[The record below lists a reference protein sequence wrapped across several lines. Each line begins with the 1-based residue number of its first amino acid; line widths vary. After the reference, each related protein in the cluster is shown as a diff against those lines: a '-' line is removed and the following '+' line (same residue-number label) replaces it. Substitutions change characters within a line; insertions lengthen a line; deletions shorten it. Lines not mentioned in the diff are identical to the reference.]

1 MIAASLGKMPTTS
14 ARRLTSLLSRSSGLV
29 LCNLRR
35 CGSGKSRYDSTSV
48 SLSSI
53 NAASF
58 GDFDRNW
65 SATRRSI
72 WLAWARS
79 GCKKAWRS
87 AAATMLCCV
96 LGTWARALRIQCTR
110 QRCQLAPNT
119 RRIAALSPSC
129 ASEITS
135 FTPRS
140 PRRAKLLRKV
150 DQGLSLRR
158 ADVQPDNFAPAIAVG
173 RHSDYRG
180 NRDVA
185 AALAL
190 LQIGGIEPQIRP
202 LSGQRAIEKGM
213 HAFVDLLAQLG
224 DLRLA
229 DPRQP
234 HRLNQIVDTAG
245 RHAADPGFLDD
256 RDQRLLRAL
265 AGFEK
270 RREIATLAQLRDA
283 QLQRAEPGIE
293 GALAVAIA
301 PRAPLT
307 AALVAPGT
315 DQPLDVGLHQQ
326 LQHRLR
332 HGS

>member
-29 LCNLRR
+29 LCNLLR

-58 GDFDRNW
+58 GHFDRNW

-96 LGTWARALRIQCTR
+96 LGTWARTLRIQCTR

-129 ASEITS
+129 ASEMTS

-140 PRRAKLLRKV
+140 PRRARLLKKV
-150 DQGLSLRR
+150 DQKVSASDGPMCSPTISRRPSL
-158 ADVQPDNFAPAIAVG
+158 FG
-173 RHSDYRG
+173 RDSDYRG
-180 NRDVA
+180 NRDDA
-185 AALAL
+185 AALTL
-190 LQIGGIEPQIRP
+190 LQVGGIEPQIRP
-202 LSGQRAIEKGM
+202 LSGERAIEKGM
-213 HAFVDLLAQLG
+213 HAFVDLLA
-224 DLRLA
+224 
-229 DPRQP
+229 
-234 HRLNQIVDTAG
+234 
-245 RHAADPGFLDD
+245 
-256 RDQRLLRAL
+256 
-265 AGFEK
+265 
-270 RREIATLAQLRDA
+270 
-283 QLQRAEPGIE
+283 
-293 GALAVAIA
+293 
-301 PRAPLT
+301 
-307 AALVAPGT
+307 
-315 DQPLDVGLHQQ
+315 
-326 LQHRLR
+326 
-332 HGS
+332 